1 MTNDLIQIRNL
12 KLNCQI
18 GITEAERQLSQV
30 LILNLKI
37 GVDLRK
43 SAQSD
48 SIVDTIDYFEL
59 SNRIIEMAKQSKS
72 HLLESLANDIILGI
86 FSNYATA
93 QSVDLLLEKPTA
105 ISLAD
110 SAGIRLKRDRSNYS
124 F

>member
-18 GITEAERQLSQV
+18 GITEAERQHSQV

-37 GVDLRK
+37 GVDLSK

-48 SIVDTIDYFEL
+48 NIADTIDYFEV
-59 SNRIIEMAKQSKS
+59 SNQIIEIAKLSKR
-72 HLLESLANDIILGI
+72 HLLESLANDIILCI

-105 ISLAD
+105 IGLAD
-110 SAGIRLKRDRSNYS
+110 SAGIRLKRDRSNYN

>member
-1 MTNDLIQIRNL
+1 MTNDLIQIQNL

-18 GITEAERQLSQV
+18 GITEAERQHSQV

-48 SIVDTIDYFEL
+48 NLADTIDYFEL
-59 SNRIIEMAKQSKS
+59 SNRIIEMAKLSKRQ
-72 HLLESLANDIILGI
+72 LLESLANDIVLCI
-86 FSNYATA
+86 FSNYVMA

-105 ISLAD
+105 INLAD
-110 SAGIRLKRDRSNYS
+110 SAGIQLKRDRSNYN